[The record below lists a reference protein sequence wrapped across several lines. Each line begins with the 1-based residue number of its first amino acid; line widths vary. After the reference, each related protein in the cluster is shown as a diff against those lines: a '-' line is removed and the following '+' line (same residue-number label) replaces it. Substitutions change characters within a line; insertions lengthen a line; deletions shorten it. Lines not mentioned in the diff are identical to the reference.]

1 MGFGVQGGRSFAIGP
16 GGQRN
21 PRTKH
26 DTGHAAAAVGILD
39 HRSER
44 IIPVADNVHAGSGA
58 QVQIPSMWQEETEA
72 TSSSSGL

>member
-26 DTGHAAAAVGILD
+26 DTGDAAAAIGILD

-44 IIPVADNVHAGSGA
+44 IIPVADNVHAGSGDRCKYH
-58 QVQIPSMWQEETEA
+58 SMWQEETEA